1 MPQRTASNHADEKSR
16 AGTAAA
22 IPGGPFLFFSVRGEG
37 VPPRVAILH
46 NVSLCA
52 FVMVLCVQCVRTISH
67 VRWPFVWLA
76 ACVYLF
82 VVWARRVCSAPL
94 YPEGKYIKI
103 DSLLGLHTYMHALL
117 YNRERARLVTANDGL
132 SRLRVISALVR
143 ASPAPLYSSLRA
155 TAAHNRATGRVWSA
169 GATAAAVGWLI
180 MASPALA
187 SPGRSLPG

>member
-82 VVWARRVCSAPL
+82 LWCGRGACVARRCIQKENIENRLSTRSTHVYACTYNGKRRALSVSGLRLALCS
-94 YPEGKYIKI
+94 II
-103 DSLLGLHTYMHALL
+103 SL
-117 YNRERARLVTANDGL
+117 
-132 SRLRVISALVR
+132 VISEHLLRRFVHLCRRRLPVIERR
-143 ASPAPLYSSLRA
+143 AAYGRQVQRRRPLDR
-155 TAAHNRATGRVWSA
+155 
-169 GATAAAVGWLI
+169 
-180 MASPALA
+180 
-187 SPGRSLPG
+187 

>member
-1 MPQRTASNHADEKSR
+1 MPMKNRERAPRQRSQ
-16 AGTAAA
+16 AAHFS
-22 IPGGPFLFFSVRGEG
+22 FLGQGEG

-94 YPEGKYIKI
+94 YPEGKYRK
-103 DSLLGLHTYMHALL
+103 STL
-117 YNRERARLVTANDGL
+117 Y
-132 SRLRVISALVR
+132 
-143 ASPAPLYSSLRA
+143 
-155 TAAHNRATGRVWSA
+155 
-169 GATAAAVGWLI
+169 
-180 MASPALA
+180 
-187 SPGRSLPG
+187 

>member
-82 VVWARRVCSAPL
+82 LWCGRGACVARRCIQKENIENRLSTRSTHVHACT
-94 YPEGKYIKI
+94 YNGKRRA
-103 DSLLGLHTYMHALL
+103 SLRLRLSALL
-117 YNRERARLVTANDGL
+117 YHQPRH
-132 SRLRVISALVR
+132 IR
-143 ASPAPLYSSLRA
+143 ASPAPLYSSLPA

-180 MASPALA
+180 MASPGLA

>member
-1 MPQRTASNHADEKSR
+1 MPPRTASNHADEKSR

-82 VVWARRVCSAPL
+82 LWCGRGACVARRCIQKENIEKSTL
-94 YPEGKYIKI
+94 Y
-103 DSLLGLHTYMHALL
+103 
-117 YNRERARLVTANDGL
+117 
-132 SRLRVISALVR
+132 
-143 ASPAPLYSSLRA
+143 
-155 TAAHNRATGRVWSA
+155 
-169 GATAAAVGWLI
+169 
-180 MASPALA
+180 
-187 SPGRSLPG
+187 

>member
-76 ACVYLF
+76 ACVSTCVYLF
-82 VVWARRVCSAPL
+82 LWCGRGACVARRCIQKENIEIKSTL
-94 YPEGKYIKI
+94 Y
-103 DSLLGLHTYMHALL
+103 
-117 YNRERARLVTANDGL
+117 
-132 SRLRVISALVR
+132 
-143 ASPAPLYSSLRA
+143 
-155 TAAHNRATGRVWSA
+155 
-169 GATAAAVGWLI
+169 
-180 MASPALA
+180 
-187 SPGRSLPG
+187 